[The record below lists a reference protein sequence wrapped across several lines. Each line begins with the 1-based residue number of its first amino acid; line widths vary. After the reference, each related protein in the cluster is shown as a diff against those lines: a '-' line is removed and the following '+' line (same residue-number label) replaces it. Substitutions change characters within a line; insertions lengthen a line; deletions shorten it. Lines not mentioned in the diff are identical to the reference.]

1 MRSHET
7 IPAPSAESAS
17 QHRVSPAK
25 IKKLNAQFLTAVKEL
40 DTFLIY
46 KWVKDFSGQRILDT
60 DHVQSALLA
69 LASNREPKKAS
80 FRREAGNY
88 RVPVIS
94 AILDHRVASLECRD
108 DDHKMTPLLLA
119 ACFGRKAITKLLVD
133 NGASLRAKDGKLER
147 NVLSWAAKNNFLET
161 AEIILQASLDKQD
174 RQAVESRDIDHC
186 TALDLA
192 RQRGHMRIV
201 ELLESRGGAIGE
213 LEAPVSG
220 SLSWAT

>member
-46 KWVKDFSGQRILDT
+46 KWIKDLSGRPILNT

-69 LASNREPKKAS
+69 LASNREPEEAS
-80 FRREAGNY
+80 LRREAEKY
-88 RVPVIS
+88 RVPAVS
-94 AILDHRVASLECRD
+94 AILNDRVASLECRD
-108 DDHKMTPLLLA
+108 DNHKMISLMLA

-133 NGASLRAKDGKLER
+133 NGASLRAKDGKFER
-147 NVLSWAAKNNFLET
+147 NALSWAAKNNFLET
-161 AEIILQASLDKQD
+161 AEIILRASLDKQD
-174 RQAVESRDIDHC
+174 RQAIESRDNDHW
-186 TALDLA
+186 TALELA
-192 RQRGHMRIV
+192 HQRGHMRIV